1 MGRPIKRSRMSDT
14 NVGGISAVA
23 GGNTIQVTAYFPA
36 GGSATT
42 DLGSYIV
49 SQRGSRRFKVHQL
62 SDSSEV
68 VYTLTAVAPASLSAG
83 EFCVQVI
90 LSDSTVG
97 YVSKFYNRTVHYV
110 TAAGV
115 TGTATYTLGTEATD
129 EAQASGSGAVNI
141 DVI

>member
-1 MGRPIKRSRMSDT
+1 MGRPIKKTRMLAT
-14 NVGGISAVA
+14 LNPAVGSG
-23 GGNTIQVTAYFPA
+23 TIQVTAYFPA

-42 DLGSYIV
+42 DIGSYIV
-49 SQRGSRRFKVHQL
+49 SQRGSRQFKVHQL

-97 YVSKFYNRTVHYV
+97 YVAKFYNRTVHYV
-110 TAAGV
+110 TAAGAAGSV
-115 TGTATYTLGTEATD
+115 KFTLGAEGTD
-129 EAQASGSGAVNI
+129 EGAVAGTGSIN
-141 DVI
+141 VK

>member
-1 MGRPIKRSRMSDT
+1 MGRPIKKSRMLAT
-14 NVGGISAVA
+14 LNPAVGSG
-23 GGNTIQVTAYFPA
+23 TIQVTAYFPA

-42 DLGSYIV
+42 DIGSYIV

-110 TAAGV
+110 TAAGT

-129 EAQASGSGAVNI
+129 EAQAASGAVTI
-141 DVI
+141 DVM

>member
-1 MGRPIKRSRMSDT
+1 MGRPIKKTRMLAT
-14 NVGGISAVA
+14 LNPAVGSG
-23 GGNTIQVTAYFPA
+23 TIQVTAYFPA
-36 GGSATT
+36 GGSSTT
-42 DLGSYIV
+42 DIGSYIV

-97 YVSKFYNRTVHYV
+97 YVSKFYNRTVH
-110 TAAGV
+110 
-115 TGTATYTLGTEATD
+115 
-129 EAQASGSGAVNI
+129 
-141 DVI
+141 